1 MWTVVYC
8 LLGSFQPHSHA
19 YVVAVIEL
27 RFRLFAMRIVAANI
41 ALFFFYFVPFA
52 APLDQGELQQGVGCF
67 KGSSQV
73 SYFTYL
79 TFSLRHNGAFKPS
92 RYLSPVY
99 I

>member
-8 LLGSFQPHSHA
+8 LFGVLPTSQPRLRRR
-19 YVVAVIEL
+19 VIEL
-27 RFRLFAMRIVAANI
+27 RFRLFAMRIVVANI

-52 APLDQGELQQGVGCF
+52 APLDQGELQQGMGCF

>member
-1 MWTVVYC
+1 MWTGVYC
-8 LLGSFQPHSHA
+8 LFGVLPTPQPRLRRRRQRA
-19 YVVAVIEL
+19 PLPPLCYVV
-27 RFRLFAMRIVAANI
+27 ANI
-41 ALFFFYFVPFA
+41 ALFLFYFVPFA
-52 APLDQGELQQGVGCF
+52 APLDQGELQQGMGCF